1 MQFRNLII
9 SGFYGKTDLDQLKID
24 MLVDNIDDI
33 IKPLFGG
40 AVQAT
45 AEEKVRYRLIVS
57 GID

>member
-1 MQFRNLII
+1 MII

-40 AVQAT
+40 AVLAT
-45 AEEKVRYRLIVS
+45 AEEKVRYYLKVS
-57 GID
+57 GIDD